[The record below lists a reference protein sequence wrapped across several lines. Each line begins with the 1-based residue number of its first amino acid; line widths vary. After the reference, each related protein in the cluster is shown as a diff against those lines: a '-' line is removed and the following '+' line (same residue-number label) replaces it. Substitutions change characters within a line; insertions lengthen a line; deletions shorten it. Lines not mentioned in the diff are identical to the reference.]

1 MYLKL
6 LLNFNLYKNAFEA
19 NDNDYY
25 NIENLF
31 GIVHSV
37 YEWEPRCT
45 LTRTFILKNIFNFN
59 EITLYDNKNIS
70 DYYVQVVCDFLTLV
84 NKEKEKS
91 NDSIRA
97 LELFYTFEK
106 CFRSQYRIYY
116 IFIAH
121 LYRTNFISTFLRDKQ
136 KFFKDIYNNDFKD
149 KIPDEENL
157 QKILQIL
164 ILIIIQINSSKEL
177 NELNQFLREAQ
188 PGVWTIKG
196 ILGSII
202 ETEKNE
208 NRMNYYS
215 VDNKKYIYEP
225 SCISQ
230 KTLEKIQFKIKMIE
244 NCVWLIVNK
253 RNEFYNPIFEE
264 NNEECYQLMVTVL
277 NDILENTMVLRNNV
291 FSNEVNICV
300 DLFMYRYNSNKN
312 ERNNVNTTIL
322 NISFFLFPKYFHPF
336 IFKILYE
343 LAVSS
348 DSYDIFITLFEKVVE
363 FLTVIS
369 KQTETYTE
377 NGEDIINMNF
387 NLGNLIVLLFTIE
400 ENQKH
405 IFLEEKFNKLFMKIL
420 KSLPKTYLFYSKICF
435 QVYNGKYYKSVSEMI
450 FDIVYDLFCETKNVK
465 YYDILYEL
473 FLPNKSQISALAF
486 KQNSIEK
493 NKKNKKLY
501 HNFYF
506 SIDCNNSLNTDKNI
520 KTEKIEIIENT
531 FIRNIVKNDNSVK
544 VIQNINYSLFFLVK
558 VLMYNS
564 TIKISPETD
573 MISKLMLFIA
583 EITTK
588 DLYYLRKKSSNS
600 KRYYNENRSDLF
612 AYNSLKEIFEK
623 NYYIREEFED
633 FKNEF
638 EIEIKAKLKSYNIF
652 EFTKYLTIST
662 CKRHGT
668 YFMDLYKNNSKEKS
682 CDNTTILSKTF
693 TKLPTKGSAHLKQ
706 STLSED
712 FLLRGSKLNENSD
725 KASFGSIS
733 EISKNGLKSIG
744 SFGSQTTIANYFQS
758 SNTVSTNVSPIS
770 SNENKNYSGLKK
782 DTSASFDNDSDLYE
796 DIHQDVIIKPKSE
809 LLLANF
815 GNVFKNVYFYN
826 ELFVKMKMVYG
837 IEHKC
842 NIENKQLNFPSKVK
856 NYSNGY
862 DTFHF
867 LKQDMNFFD
876 DKYFNISHSYF
887 KELKNKL
894 PHKNIELKNKIL
906 NNSEIKKQFFCEFIG
921 VEKCIFGRMKIT
933 KFNFYFE
940 NEERPNYS
948 NLPYE
953 EKKKF
958 LFSDNSIYSTD
969 NGKDK
974 TIFFYPD
981 EIKEIIIKRYL
992 LLWQAVE
999 ITLHS
1004 GKSYFFNFFHNTE
1017 LLSFFSSLD
1026 KYFPF
1031 LYIISNCQK
1040 EFSSL
1045 SYYKQWN
1052 QNTLSTYDFL
1062 LFLNKFSSRT
1072 FLEPNQYPIFPW
1084 LLLDYSKIDEEEK
1097 MKFRNL
1103 LYPIPCQTE
1112 EKKEYYMQRYSDS
1125 MNQNFKSHLGTHY
1138 STSSYVYYYLMRMD
1152 PYSQSMIKLQGNTQE
1167 NTNRMFLSVSETQY
1181 VIENNSDCRELIPE
1195 FFSTIDYMVNLNC
1208 NLFGYRKDNTL
1219 VDDIL
1224 FDKVVSLNKY
1234 VNFVIKNRNLLE
1246 RAEVKK
1252 EIPNWINYIF
1262 GCNQLT
1268 GGISAC
1274 NIFKKETYADKTN
1287 LEVKINK
1294 MEMKYSDIVNG
1305 PNEELIIRKIKDK
1318 ISIIVSFGNTPAR
1331 LFNKPISY
1339 ENRDNNSFV
1348 TKDEKNKFIS
1358 KKCSFFTYINNNFY
1372 ILNKKEKKI
1381 EIINIKDIQNSKN
1394 NSTCIDI
1401 ENIKLFHKIKVTTNK
1416 KNISQFSYYLY
1427 KPKYSFALINDS
1439 KYIINARNKDNSI
1452 TIHSLDNKSRKILCN
1467 DFITA
1472 ISSNNKTTF
1481 YTGSLNGKLTQ
1492 WEFSKNKIKIIRSII
1507 SHESQITCIEINTK
1521 FNIIATAGKDNFIY
1535 IRKTYN
1541 FELLVPIKIPNEYI
1555 VTYMKFSHYDFLY
1568 VMCYNKSTNKMCI
1581 FGYTLSGLQFA
1592 KSEEG
1597 HYNNF
1602 AFSTKGNLI
1611 VGTNHD
1617 DQGRL
1622 FFLRAS
1628 DLRLIINKRFPRETS
1643 SKELV
1648 WFEHF
1653 WQEKK
1658 YIMAYRN
1665 EKSDVC
1671 NIEIIKEEDLD

>member
-6 LLNFNLYKNAFEA
+6 LLNFNLYKNAIEA

-25 NIENLF
+25 NLEYLF

-37 YEWEPRCT
+37 YEWDPRCT
-45 LTRTFILKNIFNFN
+45 LKKTYILKNIFNFN
-59 EITLYDNKNIS
+59 EITLYDNKSIS
-70 DYYVQVVCDFLTLV
+70 DYYVQIVCDFLILI

-121 LYRTNFISTFLRDKQ
+121 LYKSNFISTFLKDKQ
-136 KFFKDIYNNDFKD
+136 RFFKDIYNNDFKD

-157 QKILQIL
+157 QKILQL
-164 ILIIIQINSSKEL
+164 FILIIIQLNSSKDI
-177 NELNQFLREAQ
+177 NELNQFLRESQ
-188 PGVWTIKG
+188 PGIWTLKG
-196 ILGSII
+196 ILASII
-202 ETEKNE
+202 ETESNE
-208 NRMNYYS
+208 ERINYS
-215 VDNKKYIYEP
+215 ADNKKYIYE
-225 SCISQ
+225 SSSNDSQ
-230 KTLEKIQFKIKMIE
+230 RIKEEPRFKIQMIE

-264 NNEECYQLMVTVL
+264 NNEECYQFMVKVL
-277 NDILENTMVLRNNV
+277 NDILGQTKVLRNYV
-291 FSNEVNICV
+291 FSDKVNICF
-300 DLFMYRYNSNKN
+300 DLFMYRYNSNKS
-312 ERNNVNTTIL
+312 ERENVNTTIL
-322 NISFFLFPKYFHPF
+322 NFSFLLFQSCSHPF

-343 LAVSS
+343 LAVAN
-348 DSYDIFITLFEKVVE
+348 DSYEIFISLFERVVD
-363 FLTVIS
+363 FLTDIT
-369 KQTETYTE
+369 KQTEAYTE
-377 NGEDIINMNF
+377 DGEDIINMNF

-400 ENQKH
+400 ENQKN
-405 IFLEEKFNKLFMKIL
+405 IFLEEKFNKIFFNIL
-420 KSLPKTYLFYSKICF
+420 NKLPKTYLFYSHICF
-435 QVYNGKYYKSVSEMI
+435 QVYNAKYYKSVSEMI
-450 FDIVYDLFCETKNVK
+450 FDILYDLCCETKNVK
-465 YYDILYEL
+465 YYDSLYEL
-473 FLPNKSQISALAF
+473 FLYNKSQISALAF
-486 KQNSIEK
+486 RQSSIEK
-493 NKKNKKLY
+493 NRKNKTMY
-501 HNFYF
+501 HNLYF
-506 SIDCNNSLNTDKNI
+506 FIDCGNSLYTNPNI
-520 KTEKIEIIENT
+520 KADNIKRIEKT
-531 FIRNIVKNDNSVK
+531 FKDNIVNADNSVK
-544 VIQNINYSLFFLVK
+544 VFIDINYSLFFLAK
-558 VLMYNS
+558 LLMYIS
-564 TIKISPETD
+564 TIKITPETE

-588 DLYYLRKKSSNS
+588 DLYYLRKKNS
-600 KRYYNENRSDLF
+600 KTNGYYQENRTSLF
-612 AYNSLKEIFEK
+612 AYNRLKDIFEK
-623 NYYIREEFED
+623 NYYIKEEFEY

-638 EIEIKAKLKSYNIF
+638 EIEIKAKLKCYNIYK
-652 EFTKYLTIST
+652 FTKYLTIST
-662 CKRHGT
+662 CKHQGT
-668 YFMDLYKNNSKEKS
+668 YFMDLYKNKSKENS
-682 CDNTTILSKTF
+682 DNTTILSKTF

-758 SNTVSTNVSPIS
+758 SNTVSTNVSPIA
-770 SNENKNYSGLKK
+770 SNENKNYSGIKK
-782 DTSASFDNDSDLYE
+782 DTSSSFDNDSDLYE
-796 DIHQDVIIKPKSE
+796 DVHKDVIIKPKSE
-809 LLLANF
+809 LLLAHF
-815 GNVFKNVYFYN
+815 GNVFKNVFFYN
-826 ELFVKMKMVYG
+826 EIFVKMKMVYG

-842 NIENKQLNFPSKVK
+842 NIENKQLNYPSKVK
-856 NYSNGY
+856 HYSNGL

-867 LKQDMNFFD
+867 LKQDMNFFN

-887 KELKNKL
+887 KELKNL
-894 PHKNIELKNKIL
+894 VPHKTIAIKNKML
-906 NNSEIKKQFFCEFIG
+906 TNPEIKKQFYCEFIG
-921 VEKCIFGRMKIT
+921 IEKCIFGRMKVT

-940 NEERPNYS
+940 KEERPNCS
-948 NLPYE
+948 NLSYE

-958 LFSDNSIYSTD
+958 LFSDNSIYSSD
-969 NGKDK
+969 NGKEK
-974 TIFFYPD
+974 TIVFYPD

-999 ITLHS
+999 ISLHS

-1026 KYFPF
+1026 KYFPS

-1052 QNTLSTYDFL
+1052 QNMLSTYDFL
-1062 LFLNKFSSRT
+1062 LAVNKFSSRT

-1084 LLLDYSKIDEEEK
+1084 LLLDYSTINDNNK

-1152 PYSQSMIKLQGNTQE
+1152 PYSQSLIKLQGNAQE
-1167 NTNRMFLSVSETQY
+1167 NANRMFLSISETQY
-1181 VIENNSDCRELIPE
+1181 ILENNSDCRELIPE
-1195 FFSTIDYMVNLNC
+1195 FFSTVDYMVNLNC

-1224 FDKVVSLNKY
+1224 FNNTATLSNY

-1268 GGISAC
+1268 GGRSAC

-1305 PNEELIIRKIKDK
+1305 PNEELIIRKIQDK

-1339 ENRDNNSFV
+1339 DNKESKNIFTKEEN
-1348 TKDEKNKFIS
+1348 NKIIS
-1358 KKCSFFTYINNNFY
+1358 KKCSFFTYINNKLYF
-1372 ILNKKEKKI
+1372 LNKKENKI
-1381 EIINIKDIQNSKN
+1381 EIITLKDLQNAKN
-1394 NSTCIDI
+1394 NSIFIDI
-1401 ENIKLFHKIKVTTNK
+1401 KNIKLFHKIKVTTNK
-1416 KNISQFSYYLY
+1416 KNTSPFSYYLY
-1427 KPKYSFALINDS
+1427 KPNYSFALINNS
-1439 KYIINARNKDNSI
+1439 QYIINVRNRDNSI
-1452 TIHSLDNKSRKILCN
+1452 TITSLDNKPRKILCN

-1472 ISSNNKTTF
+1472 ISSNNKNTF

-1492 WEFSKNKIKIIRSII
+1492 WEFSNNTIKIIRSLI
-1507 SHESQITCIEINTK
+1507 SHESQITCIEINNK
-1521 FNIIATAGKDNFIY
+1521 FNIIATAGNDNYIY

-1541 FELLVPIKIPNEYI
+1541 FELLVPIKINNQYI

-1581 FGYTLSGLQFA
+1581 FGYTLSGLQFT
-1592 KSEEG
+1592 KSDEG

-1602 AFSTKGNLI
+1602 TFTSKGNLI

-1622 FFLRAS
+1622 FILQSS
-1628 DLRLIINKRFPRETS
+1628 DLKLVINKRFPRETS

-1648 WFEHF
+1648 WIEHVS
-1653 WQEKK
+1653 QEKI
-1658 YIMAYRN
+1658 YIIAYRKEN
-1665 EKSDVC
+1665 SDVC
-1671 NIEIIKEEDLD
+1671 NIELIKEENLD